1 MSSFITLTP
10 NFSTSLVFPIS
21 NPNKTSV
28 LTANNS
34 LFLASSSSYDTSFKS
49 NFPKLISVSSSSFPS
64 TSKLQCVSSSSSS
77 PSSDVTPSEF
87 PLLPFGADEVLVPT
101 ESKTLHLYEARF
113 LALLEESLTS
123 KNKLFV
129 HFVLDPIISSATVSG
144 TSFAARYGCLVL
156 IENVERLEIGAL
168 VSIRGIGRVKIV
180 NFNQADPYLKGVVIP
195 LQDSLPDSM
204 DKIVSD
210 ITKLKESLYQLN
222 SLQIKLKASKNE
234 SLQTQITNSL
244 RWAEKE
250 SSIYCDES
258 FIPSVAE
265 RLSFAGLQP
274 VSGFSQSEA
283 EVLQKEKLEA
293 MEIKDTSKRI
303 EKTLEFVKQN
313 TSMIAAK
320 LAIQS
325 LGVQ

>member
-10 NFSTSLVFPIS
+10 NFSSLVSPIS
-21 NPNKTSV
+21 NPNKKPLLSI
-28 LTANNS
+28 NNGS
-34 LFLASSSSYDTSFKS
+34 LFLAAAA
-49 NFPKLISVSSSSFPS
+49 SSFPS
-64 TSKLQCVSSSSSS
+64 NFSQLISVCSSFSSSRSFLQCVSSSS
-77 PSSDVTPSEF
+77 SSDVTPSEF

-113 LALLEESLTS
+113 LALLEESLIS

-195 LQDSLPDSM
+195 LQDNVPDSM
-204 DKIVSD
+204 NKISSD

-222 SLQIKLKASKNE
+222 SLQIKLKASKDE

-258 FIPSVAE
+258 FIPSLAE

-274 VSGFSQSEA
+274 VSGFSQSES
-283 EVLQKEKLEA
+283 EDLQREKLEA
-293 MEIKDTSKRI
+293 MEMKDTSKRI
-303 EKTLEFVKQN
+303 EKTLEFIKQN
-313 TSMIAAK
+313 TSMVAAK

>member
-1 MSSFITLTP
+1 M
-10 NFSTSLVFPIS
+10 
-21 NPNKTSV
+21 
-28 LTANNS
+28 
-34 LFLASSSSYDTSFKS
+34 
-49 NFPKLISVSSSSFPS
+49 
-64 TSKLQCVSSSSSS
+64 
-77 PSSDVTPSEF
+77 
-87 PLLPFGADEVLVPT
+87 
-101 ESKTLHLYEARF
+101 YEARF
-113 LALLEESLTS
+113 LALLEESLIS

-195 LQDSLPDSM
+195 LQDNVPDSM
-204 DKIVSD
+204 NKVSSD

-222 SLQIKLKASKNE
+222 SLQIKLKASKDE

-250 SSIYCDES
+250 SSIYCEES
-258 FIPSVAE
+258 FIPSLAE

-274 VSGFSQSEA
+274 VSGFSQSES
-283 EVLQKEKLEA
+283 EDLQREKLEA
-293 MEIKDTSKRI
+293 MEMKDTSKRI
-303 EKTLEFVKQN
+303 EKTLEFIKQN
-313 TSMIAAK
+313 TSMVAAK